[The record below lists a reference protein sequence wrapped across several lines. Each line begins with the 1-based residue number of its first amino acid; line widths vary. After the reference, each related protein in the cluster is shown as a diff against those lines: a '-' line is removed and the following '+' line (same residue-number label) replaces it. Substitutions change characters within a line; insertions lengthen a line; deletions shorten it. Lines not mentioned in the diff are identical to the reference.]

1 MEITILTLVITGS
14 IFLGRYFIIN
24 KTKWKKPN
32 KPFPERFK
40 TILNKEVVFYK
51 NLNTADQSIFE
62 YKIQEFLLNH
72 RITGIECDLTIADNL
87 LVAASA
93 VIPIFRITNWNYS
106 NLYDVIIYP
115 DTFNHNHE
123 VTGDNR
129 GILGMVGTGYME
141 GKMILSIKALRHGFK
156 NEADKNNTAIHEF
169 VHLID
174 KLDGTIDGIPD
185 ILLDKQYSI
194 PWIDLMEQKINEIN
208 QNKSDIKPYGGTSKI
223 EFFAVASEYFFER
236 PKLMSKKHPVLYEY
250 LEDIFK
256 HDLKE
261 LNLKKTISKVNR
273 NDKCPCESNKKF
285 KHCCGNSSKTTLIH
299 QLI

>member
-1 MEITILTLVITGS
+1 MEFTILTLLLTGGF
-14 IFLGRYFIIN
+14 FLGSYYIKRN
-24 KTKWKKPN
+24 SKWKKPT
-32 KPFPERFK
+32 KPFPENFK

-51 NLNTADQSIFE
+51 NLNQINKVTFE

-72 RITGIECDLTIADNL
+72 RITGIECDLTIEDNL

-93 VIPIFRITNWNYS
+93 VIPIFKIPNWNYS
-106 NLYDVIIYP
+106 NLYDVFIYP
-115 DTFNHNHE
+115 DNFNDHHE
-123 VTGDNR
+123 VKGDNR
-129 GILGMVGTGYME
+129 TILGMVGTGYME

-174 KLDGTIDGIPD
+174 KLDGLTDGVPNV
-185 ILLDKQYSI
+185 LLEKQYTI

-208 QNKSDIKPYGGTSKI
+208 QNKSDIKRYGGTSKI

-236 PKLMSKKHPVLYEY
+236 PKLMSKKHPILYQY

-256 HDLKE
+256 HDIKK
-261 LNLKKTISKVNR
+261 LNLTKKIIKINRNSPCPCGSGEKFKNCCGKKTS
-273 NDKCPCESNKKF
+273 ESLFYN
-285 KHCCGNSSKTTLIH
+285 
-299 QLI
+299 QL